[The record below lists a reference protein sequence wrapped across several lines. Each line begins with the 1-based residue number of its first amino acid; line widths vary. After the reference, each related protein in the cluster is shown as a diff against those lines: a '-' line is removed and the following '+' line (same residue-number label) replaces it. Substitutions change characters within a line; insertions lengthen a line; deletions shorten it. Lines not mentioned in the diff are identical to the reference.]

1 MNKQFVHHERAAALT
16 VAIHNVGFSNSVI
29 KLGLDIHAKLYVVA
43 AQYDHALPKP
53 PRRFE
58 PQQFVPWVESLLP
71 AGHQVHVVYEACSPV
86 LLLPL
91 VPYAAA
97 SAGSASGSTA
107 SWWPRGRTAT

>member
-1 MNKQFVHHERAAALT
+1 MTNTTVHYKEAST
-16 VAIHNVGFSNSVI
+16 PVVAGPQHGSTPATI

-58 PQQFVPWVESLLP
+58 PEQFVPWVESLLP
-71 AGHQVHVVYEACSPV
+71 AGHEVHVVYEACSPV

-97 SAGSASGSTA
+97 SAGSASGFTA
-107 SWWPRGRTAT
+107 SWWPLGRTAT